1 MDSPVI
7 SASDVIYDRMQVTPQ
22 QLADFCQTWQIAEL
36 AVFGSVLRD
45 DFRSEG
51 QDRSDIDVL
60 FTYAAQARRN
70 LLRQIRMQFE
80 LEALWQCPVDLVS
93 KTAVLADPNQRRRE
107 NILSAAKTIYVSA
120 QDLTD
125 AQPSP

>member
-1 MDSPVI
+1 MDSSVTSP
-7 SASDVIYDRMQVTPQ
+7 SDVIYDRMQVTPG
-22 QLADFCQTWQIAEL
+22 QLADFCQAWQIAEL

-80 LEALWQCPVDLVS
+80 LEDLV
-93 KTAVLADPNQRRRE
+93 QRPVATPCRF
-107 NILSAAKTIYVSA
+107 N
-120 QDLTD
+120 
-125 AQPSP
+125 P